1 MRGMPPKSAAVI
13 ALLAL
18 AAAQAQA
25 QTVILYAHADSE
37 RAEWVRGLAR
47 TYDLVLIDADIRP
60 GEAWRQTVAGW
71 IANARTI
78 FILWSAAAAQSIEV
92 GAEWRQALAS
102 GARVV
107 PIMLDWTPLPGE
119 LAARQAVDWR

>member
-1 MRGMPPKSAAVI
+1 MRAPVI
-13 ALLAL
+13 GLLVL

-25 QTVILYAHADSE
+25 QTVILYSHVDRAQAE
-37 RAEWVRGLAR
+37 RVRGLASA
-47 TYDLVLIDADIRP
+47 YDVVLVDAAIKP
-60 GEAWRQTVAGW
+60 GDPWRQTVAGW

-78 FILWSAAAAQSIEV
+78 VILWSAAAAQSPEV
-92 GAEWRQALAS
+92 AAEWRQALAS

-107 PIMLDWTPLPGE
+107 PIMLDSTPLPGE